1 MRFFRALSGN
11 MGWSEAVAYV
21 NAVGPFVSVL
31 FVAIPIVAMGALLY
45 LRSAAP
51 TASRFFPKL
60 IAWCWLALFGFL
72 VLYMLS
78 RGIIYGE
85 SGPPPATVAMQT
97 AIELWGLIAIH
108 GALVVSTIWAVYRG
122 KRAA

>member
-1 MRFFRALSGN
+1 MRFLRALSGN

-21 NAVGPFVSVL
+21 NAVGPWVGVL
-31 FVAIPIVAMGALLY
+31 FLAIPIVAIGVLLF

-60 IAWCWLALFGFL
+60 VAWSWLAPFGYWVLF
-72 VLYMLS
+72 VLS
-78 RGIIYGE
+78 GGIFSE
-85 SGPPPATVAMQT
+85 SGPPPATVAQQT
-97 AIELWGLIAIH
+97 AIDLWGVIAVH
-108 GALVVSTIWAVYRG
+108 GALILNIIWAGYRG